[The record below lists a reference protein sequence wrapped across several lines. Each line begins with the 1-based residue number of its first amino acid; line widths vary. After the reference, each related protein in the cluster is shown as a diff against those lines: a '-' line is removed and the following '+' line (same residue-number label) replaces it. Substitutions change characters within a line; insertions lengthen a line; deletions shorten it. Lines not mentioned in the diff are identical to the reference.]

1 MNSKRICLVYLLCA
15 LSWQGISQT
24 AKPPKEKKH
33 RFSFYGGIGPSYFF
47 NNLVTSK
54 NEVNP
59 WGYSIVGRIMWE
71 PPFNLS
77 LGFETGYMRLYTVN
91 YNQPVSA
98 HVSNSLIPLQLVV
111 SMKFLK
117 NCYGNFAMG
126 QSVLQNRAS
135 AEGYGNFD
143 SNNFSLGDFSA
154 TVGYKH
160 KYQSRVSIGAEAKYY
175 LSTGYNNST
184 ISIIAMV
191 GYNF

>member
-1 MNSKRICLVYLLCA
+1 MRRKTYLLVLLICLVSYKA
-15 LSWQGISQT
+15 FSQT

-33 RFSFYGGIGPSYFF
+33 RFSMYVGIGPSYFF

-59 WGYSIVGRIMWE
+59 WGYSVIGRFMWE

-77 LGFETGYMRLYTVN
+77 LGIETGYLRMYTVN
-91 YNQPVSA
+91 YSQPISA
-98 HVSNSLIPLQLVV
+98 HVSNSIIPLQLVI
-111 SMKFLK
+111 SMKLPYNF
-117 NCYGNFAMG
+117 YGNFAMG
-126 QSVLQNRAS
+126 QSVLLNKAE

-143 SNNFSLGDFSA
+143 NSQFSMGDFSA

-160 KYQSRVSIGAEAKYY
+160 KYQNRVSIGAEAKFYY
-175 LSTGYNNST
+175 SSGYNNAT
-184 ISIIAMV
+184 VSILGMV